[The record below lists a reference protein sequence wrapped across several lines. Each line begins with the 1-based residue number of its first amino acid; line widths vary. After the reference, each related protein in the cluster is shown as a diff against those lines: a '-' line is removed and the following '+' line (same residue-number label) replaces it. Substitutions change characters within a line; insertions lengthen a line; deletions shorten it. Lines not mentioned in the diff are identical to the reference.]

1 MMDYF
6 PVLINNKWWITLN
19 PYFGHPPSVF
29 SRCTEQSLTIITGH
43 WGPEWCI
50 WEKSSARYIFLVCC
64 ITHWKA
70 LRDFMSSGCLFIPSS
85 CDTSCSPWRG
95 KVSVIQPAC
104 AASLCCASNEDF
116 TTQGFLAGHGLSR
129 RSVNK
134 NASSSSTTGWDNKLY
149 SVV

>member
-1 MMDYF
+1 MDYF

-43 WGPEWCI
+43 WGPGWGI
-50 WEKSSARYIFLVCC
+50 LEKSSARYIFLVCC
-64 ITHWKA
+64 ITHWRA

-85 CDTSCSPWRG
+85 CDTSYSPWRE
-95 KVSVIQPAC
+95 KVSVLQPVQHHC
-104 AASLCCASNEDF
+104 AVLVMKISR
-116 TTQGFLAGHGLSR
+116 QGFLAGHGLSR

-134 NASSSSTTGWDNKLY
+134 NASSSSTTGWDNKLC
-149 SVV
+149 SVVI